1 MKPIIDDS
9 IEDYNDFIDFAGQFL
24 EIIDDIYTDRSI
36 PIDQRPF
43 SAVYELIKSDHFEV
57 HNATKEELLEPPW
70 FYYWYIRVKKWYV
83 DKYGKEALILTKK
96 DNFKSYILIKNIPYA
111 FLVPT
116 TIKRKGESADL
127 FVLKFPNKVLTDE
140 NPFDWVVSAPIK
152 NALSSEDFEMLMQDA
167 SKRANRIRN
176 IHSFIRIVPSKNE
189 EMNTLLQHI
198 PAHLEWFVD
207 EYLLNRKSSIG
218 IWELN
223 FAVESAL
230 KFNYFTNSGQKAD
243 YVHDLQKLYN
253 NCLKALKIDSKLL
266 KYLPL
271 TPIAYRYGEKVINDS
286 HVISNI
292 YDEVLEIIEWA
303 LSTSKTDYSVSGDGI
318 EMVIRNPYYH

>member
-1 MKPIIDDS
+1 M
-9 IEDYNDFIDFAGQFL
+9 IE
-24 EIIDDIYTDRSI
+24 
-36 PIDQRPF
+36 P
-43 SAVYELIKSDHFEV
+43 
-57 HNATKEELLEPPW
+57 
-70 FYYWYIRVKKWYV
+70 
-83 DKYGKEALILTKK
+83 
-96 DNFKSYILIKNIPYA
+96 
-111 FLVPT
+111 
-116 TIKRKGESADL
+116 L

-152 NALSSEDFEMLMQDA
+152 TALSSEEFKMLMQDA
-167 SKRANRIRN
+167 SKRADRIRN

-286 HVISNI
+286 HGISNI

-318 EMVIRNPYYH
+318 EMVIRNPYFH